1 MEERFETF
9 TVLISKLS
17 RSIKRIKSEEMD
29 EFNLKSPH
37 VSCLYYIYKIGALTA
52 KELTDICGED
62 KASLSRSLDYLEKN
76 GFISCNSHLKK
87 RYRSDLELTEK
98 GYLVAEKIAE
108 KIDKILDIASVG
120 LTEEKRK
127 ILYEGLTLISNN
139 LENLCNIY
147 KGEK

>member
-1 MEERFETF
+1 M
-9 TVLISKLS
+9 
-17 RSIKRIKSEEMD
+17 
-29 EFNLKSPH
+29 
-37 VSCLYYIYKIGALTA
+37 
-52 KELTDICGED
+52 
-62 KASLSRSLDYLEKN
+62 
-76 GFISCNSHLKK
+76 KK

-139 LENLCNIY
+139 LEKICDNY